1 MGMDIKN
8 RTTKEILGEIEAN
21 SNKIM
26 EIQRSNKVL
35 YKELEKSI
43 KYELKDSSK
52 RKQKSTNSE
61 KREPSG
67 FNAKQ
72 PVPIEFCCQPWGC
85 TEDQQL
91 ARTTLTRMVYDY
103 CRNNSLQKPSDKR
116 VIFPDEHVTKL
127 FHLKP
132 TDTLHF
138 NNFQSYMKRLNN
150 RNFDDE
156 ITKDSSS
163 CDDSLDEISDIEKE
177 DEIKLDNKLKEEIE
191 KEIQK

>member
-8 RTTKEILGEIEAN
+8 RTTKEILAEIESN

-26 EIQRSNKVL
+26 EVQRSNKAL

-43 KYELKDSSK
+43 KLDLKDSSK
-52 RKQKSTNSE
+52 RKQKSSNSE

-127 FHLKP
+127 FHLKE

-138 NNFQSYMKRLNN
+138 NTFQSYMKRLYN
-150 RNFDDE
+150 RNFDDDV
-156 ITKDSSS
+156 TKDNSSFES
-163 CDDSLDEISDIEKE
+163 SNDENSELELDEEQE
-177 DEIKLDNKLKEEIE
+177 
-191 KEIQK
+191 QT